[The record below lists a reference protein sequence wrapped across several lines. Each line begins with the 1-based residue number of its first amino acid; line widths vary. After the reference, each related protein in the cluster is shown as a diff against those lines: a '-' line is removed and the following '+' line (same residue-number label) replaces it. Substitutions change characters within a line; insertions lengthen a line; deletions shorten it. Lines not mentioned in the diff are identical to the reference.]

1 VDDFLRQT
9 KDTRRTLALHKQA
22 SSLARQDTLLEPLKN
37 VEPRQGGLFHAWHS
51 FGARMPLN
59 RLFSRVKSADI

>member
-1 VDDFLRQT
+1 MDAFLQQT
-9 KDTRRTLALHKQA
+9 KDTRRALTLQKQA

-37 VEPRQGGLFHAWHS
+37 VDPRLGGLFHAWHG